1 VRQPI
6 PFGRYLLLERI
17 NVGGMAEIYLARSR
31 GLQGFRRLLAI
42 KKILP
47 TMAED
52 EEFIAMFV
60 DEARI
65 AAELS
70 HAGIVQIF
78 ELGRFSEDYYIAM
91 EFVHGKDLRFIQ
103 ERQARAGRPLD
114 VNLTALVA
122 VKILEALDYAHN
134 KRDPTG
140 KPLGII
146 HRDISPQNVI
156 VSFDGEVKICDF
168 GIAKA
173 ANRGQKTQ
181 AGVLKGKFGYMSPEQ
196 VRGLPL
202 DGRSDLFTVGTL
214 MYEMVTLERLFVGES
229 DFSTL
234 EKVRNADVVPP
245 STYNRDV
252 PEQLEDII
260 LRALSKEVE
269 DRFQNA
275 MEMSEALQA
284 YLLNTKLIGS
294 RELSA
299 YMRETFRTEHGAELL
314 RLEEYNE
321 MPEPDEGALAAGE
334 AGADD
339 LPGPDAAVDSEG
351 KTLIFAARD
360 EDGQIRSSPPPL
372 PGHQAGVAPPLDAKT
387 VIFSDGQ
394 SATSKPPPLDA
405 KTAIFSEPEP
415 DAEAPTHMLE
425 PPELEDS
432 TSPAPRPSGARR
444 SLPERVF
451 PWLAMLAA
459 LLLGYSLFTT
469 WRLRSQAQ
477 ELQAGGAIPPAL
489 ELNTLPP
496 TGLQVLLDEREVA
509 SATPVRLDGLE
520 AGEHRL
526 RVTRAGFEPF
536 ERRLVLEPNQ
546 LLVLEV
552 SLRPA
557 GAGSPGPGPA
567 EEPDGGAPGP
577 DAELV
582 ASADPGPP
590 DAGAPSAA
598 DGGVLATTDA
608 ASPPGADPGP
618 APPALAVRSEPPGA
632 NVLLNGK
639 LVGQTPLELPGLK
652 PGPARLAVELK
663 GYKTHSEAL
672 RLKVGERKEIVVALQ
687 RKAAPPVKPPPDRPP
702 PPPPPP
708 PKKVEYGFLMAN
720 TRPWS
725 KVLVDGTYTGRETPI
740 PPDKKLKLSVG
751 MHKVT
756 FETPSGQRYD
766 FDVEIVVNETKKL
779 IKKLE

>member
-1 VRQPI
+1 MRQPI

-103 ERQARAGRPLD
+103 ERQARAGKPLD

-245 STYNRDV
+245 SSYNRDV

-284 YLLNTKLIGS
+284 YLLNTRLIGS

-299 YMRETFRTEHGAELL
+299 YLRETFRTEHLAELK
-314 RLEEYNE
+314 RLEEYND
-321 MPEPDEGALAAGE
+321 MPEPDEEALASGGGAGQYDE
-334 AGADD
+334 
-339 LPGPDAAVDSEG
+339 PGLAAPVDSEG

-360 EDGQIRSSPPPL
+360 EDGQLHSSPPQ
-372 PGHQAGVAPPLDAKT
+372 PGPAAGHPPPLDAKT

-394 SATSKPPPLDA
+394 ATPSKPPPLDA
-405 KTAIFSEPEP
+405 KTVIFSEPSP
-415 DAEAPTHMLE
+415 DDEVPTHMLE
-425 PPELEDS
+425 PPPLDDS
-432 TSPAPRPSGARR
+432 TAPAPRPGGRGR
-444 SLPERVF
+444 SLSERLF
-451 PWLAMLAA
+451 PWVAMLAA
-459 LLLGYSLFTT
+459 LLLGYSLFSTY
-469 WRLRSQAQ
+469 RLRSQA
-477 ELQAGGAIPPAL
+477 EALQAVGTTPPAL

-496 TGLQVLLDEREVA
+496 TGVQVLLDGREVA
-509 SATPVRLDGLE
+509 SATPVRFEDLE

-536 ERRLVLEPNQ
+536 ERRLTLEPNQ
-546 LLVLEV
+546 RLVLEV
-552 SLRPA
+552 FLRP
-557 GAGSPGPGPA
+557 GGGPA
-567 EEPDGGAPGP
+567 EATDGGAAGA
-577 DAELV
+577 DAGALV
-582 ASADPGPP
+582 AVEAGPPEGP

-598 DGGVLATTDA
+598 DAGALAVADA
-608 ASPPGADPGP
+608 GP
-618 APPALAVRSEPPGA
+618 APPVAPSLSVSSEPPGA
-632 NVLLNGK
+632 KVLLNGK

-652 PGPARLAVELK
+652 VGQVRLALELK
-663 GYKTHSEAL
+663 GFKVHSEAL
-672 RLKVGERKEIVVALQ
+672 RLAAGERKQVAVSLQ
-687 RKAAPPVKPPPDRPP
+687 RKAAPPVKPDRPP

-708 PKKVEYGFLMAN
+708 PRKVEYGYLMAN

-725 KVLVDGTYTGRETPI
+725 KVFVDGADTGRETPI
-740 PPDKKLKLSVG
+740 PPDKKLKLSAG
-751 MHKVT
+751 KHKVT
-756 FETPSGQRYD
+756 FETPGGQRYD
-766 FDVEIVVNETKKL
+766 FEVDIVANETKKL